1 MKHLKTFVQINEEL
15 NIATAS
21 TTQPTKSGTVRNS
34 NLFDVPLDLIEK
46 HMIQYKKENPDED
59 EHNLEYEKWRF
70 IEYYQDKSQM
80 DRIKNY
86 WDEKA
91 KKNHKEPLKK

>member
-1 MKHLKTFVQINEEL
+1 VQINEEL

-59 EHNLEYEKWRF
+59 EHNLLSLTFWCICRF
-70 IEYYQDKSQM
+70 LDFNFNIY
-80 DRIKNY
+80 
-86 WDEKA
+86 
-91 KKNHKEPLKK
+91 